1 LKGVSDLKVENKFMA
16 NKIETVPDHT
26 GEKQVATR
34 FKPGQSGNPKG
45 RPRGAR
51 SKLSEDF
58 VQSLADD
65 FAEHGEAAIKLVRAR
80 NPETYLKIIGNVLPR
95 ESVAAAFNIDVG
107 KANKGEFS
115 EATSVEDILETVAKE
130 AGPEAAKMLAG
141 MFGIEFKAEAT
152 VIDRPSPELTQ
163 THSCAGRS

>member
-1 LKGVSDLKVENKFMA
+1 LNTENKFMA
-16 NKIETVPDHT
+16 NKIETMPDDT
-26 GEKQVATR
+26 GQKQVSTR
-34 FKPGQSGNPKG
+34 FQKGKSGNPAG

-95 ESVAAAFNIDVG
+95 ESVAAAFNLNIEQTADALS
-107 KANKGEFS
+107 KAE
-115 EATSVEDILETVAKE
+115 SVEDILEAVSKE
-130 AGPEAAKMLAG
+130 AGPEAAGMLAG
-141 MFGIEFKAEAT
+141 MFGIDFQVEDDGMVFTTTKASSA
-152 VIDRPSPELTQ
+152 L
-163 THSCAGRS
+163 

>member
-1 LKGVSDLKVENKFMA
+1 LNAENKFMA
-16 NKIETVPDHT
+16 NKIETMPDDT
-26 GEKQVATR
+26 GQKQVSTR
-34 FKPGQSGNPKG
+34 FQKGKSGNPAG

-95 ESVAAAFNIDVG
+95 ESVAAAFNLNIEQTADALS
-107 KANKGEFS
+107 KAE
-115 EATSVEDILETVAKE
+115 SVEDILEAVSKE
-130 AGPEAAKMLAG
+130 AGPEAAGMLAG
-141 MFGIEFKAEAT
+141 MFGIDFQVEDDGMVFTTTKASSA
-152 VIDRPSPELTQ
+152 L
-163 THSCAGRS
+163 

>member
-1 LKGVSDLKVENKFMA
+1 MA
-16 NKIETVPDHT
+16 NKIETMPDDT
-26 GEKQVATR
+26 GQKQVSTR
-34 FKPGQSGNPKG
+34 FQKGKSGNPAG

-95 ESVAAAFNIDVG
+95 ESVAAAFNLNIEKTADG
-107 KANKGEFS
+107 LS
-115 EATSVEDILETVAKE
+115 EAESVEDILTAVEKE
-130 AGPEAAKMLAG
+130 AGPEAARMLAG
-141 MFGIEFKAEAT
+141 LFGIDFQVEDDGMVFTTTKASSA
-152 VIDRPSPELTQ
+152 L
-163 THSCAGRS
+163 

>member
-1 LKGVSDLKVENKFMA
+1 MA
-16 NKIETVPDHT
+16 NKIETMPDDT
-26 GEKQVATR
+26 GQKQVSTR
-34 FKPGQSGNPKG
+34 FQKGKSGNPAG

-95 ESVAAAFNIDVG
+95 ESVAAAFNLNIEQTADALS
-107 KANKGEFS
+107 KAE
-115 EATSVEDILETVAKE
+115 SVEDILEAVSKE
-130 AGPEAAKMLAG
+130 AGPEAAGMLAG
-141 MFGIEFKAEAT
+141 MFGIDFQVEDDGMVFTTTKASSA
-152 VIDRPSPELTQ
+152 L
-163 THSCAGRS
+163 